1 MNSTIHCI
9 INAGLV
15 LIHRFLTF
23 HPNVDSGK
31 TIGGHRFVCA
41 AGERFRNVQSMLW
54 VIRICEA
61 SRQNYYDMDQ
71 YILAYASR
79 W

>member
-1 MNSTIHCI
+1 MNSTIPRI

-15 LIHRFLTF
+15 LIHRFLTS
-23 HPNVDSGK
+23 HRNVDSGK
-31 TIGGHRFVCA
+31 TIGGYRFVRA

-61 SRQNYYDMDQ
+61 SRQSYYDMDQ
-71 YILAYASR
+71 YRLAYASR